1 MSLRCQIAV
10 LGALPADLMGAY
22 HAVHDPFVYNPA
34 GEQQPGVAILAT
46 SSIRGAT
53 AQEMAGLPDLALI
66 LCQGTGLDKIDLDEA
81 QRRAIKV
88 VHTPDI
94 MTDDVADFAVALIY
108 TVMRRIV
115 EADKFIRSGMWS
127 GNRMA
132 NSVRVGGRIAGIFGM
147 GKIGQAIARR
157 LSGIGM
163 NVRWFGPNPKPD
175 LPWQRAESLAALAEM
190 CDVLIISTPGGPETE
205 NAVSAE
211 ILQLLGPQGYLI
223 NVARGSVVDE
233 AALLDALENRQIA
246 GAGLDVFVTEP
257 ALDPRFLVL
266 DNAVLTPHYA
276 SLTNEVRA
284 DIIKR
289 FLDAIDRWHAD
300 PT

>member
-1 MSLRCQIAV
+1 MNLRCRIAV

-22 HAVHDPFVYNPA
+22 RDAHDPVVFDPA
-34 GEQQPGVAILAT
+34 QGAMPGVAILAT
-46 SSIRGAT
+46 SSIRGAN
-53 AQEMAGLPDLALI
+53 AQEMAALPDLELI
-66 LCQGTGLDKIDLDEA
+66 LCQGTGLDKIDLVEA

-94 MTDDVADFAVALIY
+94 MTEDVADLAVALVYAI
-108 TVMRRIV
+108 MRRIV
-115 EADKFIRSGMWS
+115 EADRFVRSGLWA
-127 GNRMA
+127 GNRMG
-132 NSVRVGGRIAGIFGM
+132 NSVRVGGRTAGIFGM

-163 NVRWFGPNPKPD
+163 NVCWYGPNPKPD
-175 LPWQRAESLAALAEM
+175 LLWPRSESLAALAQT
-190 CDVLIISTPGGPETE
+190 CDVLVIATPGGPETA

-211 ILQLLGPQGYLI
+211 ILRLLGPQGYLI

-233 AALLDALENRQIA
+233 AALLDALESRLIA
-246 GAGLDVFVTEP
+246 GAGLDVFATEP
-257 ALDPRFLVL
+257 ALDPRFLAL

-284 DIIKR
+284 DIIAR
-289 FLDAIDRWHAD
+289 FLGAIEVWATNKR
-300 PT
+300 